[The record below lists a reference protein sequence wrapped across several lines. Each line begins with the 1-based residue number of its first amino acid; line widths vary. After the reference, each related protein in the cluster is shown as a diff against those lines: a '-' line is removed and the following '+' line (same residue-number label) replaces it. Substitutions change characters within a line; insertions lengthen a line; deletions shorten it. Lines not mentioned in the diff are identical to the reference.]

1 MNEIRSLS
9 LILFGMFLIM
19 TVVLVSSPCS
29 ILFRSSWFF
38 SEIGG
43 GGTPGARTWRVD
55 EEWFDFWFW
64 WRGATEVLV
73 GVF

>member
-1 MNEIRSLS
+1 MKDIKSLS
-9 LILFGMFLIM
+9 LILFGMFLII

-29 ILFRSSWFF
+29 ILFKSSWFF

-55 EEWFDFWFW
+55 
-64 WRGATEVLV
+64 V
-73 GVF
+73 G